1 MEQWNQKGL
10 PVRRSVRTL
19 TTRRAGLAQPK
30 LRVGQREGPGFAVS
44 SRARSS
50 LAGDEEARSPQTTST
65 HCGTGIS
72 PDRDISAEADDL
84 EECPRVSRAL
94 LTLRWSKSDSNHQF
108 PHARDARSLL
118 LIWPGSC
125 PVRARPLSPWLSR
138 TTPIVTRATCLAFRL
153 GRERAS
159 RRIDAMQLFPDRH
172 RKID

>member
-94 LTLRWSKSDSNHQF
+94 LTLRWRKTDSNY
-108 PHARDARSLL
+108 
-118 LIWPGSC
+118 GS
-125 PVRARPLSPWLSR
+125 
-138 TTPIVTRATCLAFRL
+138 RL
-153 GRERAS
+153 GRGVTRRPCIAGLWLGSRSGATKPPWSIGFKRPHISPRINREAS
-159 RRIDAMQLFPDRH
+159 SFRH
-172 RKID
+172 